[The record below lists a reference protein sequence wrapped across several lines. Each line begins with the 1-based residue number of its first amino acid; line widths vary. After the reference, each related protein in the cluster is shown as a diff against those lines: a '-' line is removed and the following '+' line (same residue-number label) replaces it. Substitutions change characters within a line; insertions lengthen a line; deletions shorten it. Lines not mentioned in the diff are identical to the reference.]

1 MQPDASPPPTV
12 PQGDDAMSPGREN
25 EADVRLAELAREG
38 RERQAA
44 ALAADQAEERR
55 AEREERRQLE
65 RLGRGN
71 VRNALLDSP
80 RGRGFP
86 ILRTA
91 IAGVVAGTALLMLPT
106 SDGPDGRRW
115 HWLGLTL
122 LAASIV
128 GFFGGRWVLGRVYL
142 RREREWIRSLPFPV
156 RGYFRVL
163 GETPE
168 EERRVR
174 VRFQF
179 QDAAP
184 ARELLE
190 GLVGRVAYP
199 ASARLTGGSGLRWT
213 AESTTIH
220 TYMPED
226 STATNLQV
234 LSWMRG
240 MMEEVL
246 LPLHEAYPLRGV
258 DFGDGR

>member
-1 MQPDASPPPTV
+1 MESPT
-12 PQGDDAMSPGREN
+12 GEH
-25 EADVRLAELAREG
+25 EADARLAELAREG

-44 ALAADQAEERR
+44 ALAADEAEERR

-80 RGRGFP
+80 RGWGFP
-86 ILRTA
+86 ILRTT
-91 IAGVVAGTALLMLPT
+91 IAGVLAGTALLMLPG
-106 SDGPDGRRW
+106 SDGSEGGRW
-115 HWLGLTL
+115 HALGLIL

-128 GFFGGRWVLGRVYL
+128 GFFGGRWVLGHVYL

-174 VRFQF
+174 VRFEF
-179 QDAAP
+179 QAAAP
-184 ARELLE
+184 GRELLE

-199 ASARLTGGSGLRWT
+199 ASARLTGGDGLRWT

-220 TYMPED
+220 THMPED
-226 STATNLQV
+226 SEATNLQL

-240 MMEEVL
+240 MIGEVL
-246 LPLHEAYPLRGV
+246 VPLHEACPLRGV
-258 DFGDGR
+258 DFGK